1 MAKAP
6 QPLFELEALC
16 MEVVWRDF
24 PVSAREVW
32 QRMRGGKS
40 RAYTTI
46 MTTMDRLHTKGMLR
60 REKLGLAWVYTPTRS
75 EAEFKKSLADQLAD
89 QIVDEHGEVGL
100 MAVVEAASSDG
111 ALLKRLEEMIASR
124 KRRGGR

>member
-1 MAKAP
+1 M
-6 QPLFELEALC
+6 FELEAVI
-16 MEVVWRDF
+16 MDVVWRHF
-24 PVSAREVW
+24 PASARDVW
-32 QRMRGGKS
+32 ERLNGNKA

-46 MTTMDRLHTKGMLR
+46 MTTMDRLHKKGMLR

-75 EAEFKKSLADQLAD
+75 EADYKRALADQLAD

-100 MAVVEAASSDG
+100 MAVVEAAD
-111 ALLKRLEEMIASR
+111 APLLKRLEEMIAAR

>member
-1 MAKAP
+1 MAKGP
-6 QPLFELEALC
+6 QPLFELEAVI
-16 MEVVWRDF
+16 MDVVWRHF
-24 PVSAREVW
+24 PASARDVW
-32 QRMRGGKS
+32 ERLNGKKA

-46 MTTMDRLHTKGMLR
+46 MTTMDRLHKKGMLR

-75 EAEFKKSLADQLAD
+75 EADYKRALADQLAD

-100 MAVVEAASSDG
+100 MAVVDAASSDD
-111 ALLKRLEEMIASR
+111 ALLKRLEELIAAR